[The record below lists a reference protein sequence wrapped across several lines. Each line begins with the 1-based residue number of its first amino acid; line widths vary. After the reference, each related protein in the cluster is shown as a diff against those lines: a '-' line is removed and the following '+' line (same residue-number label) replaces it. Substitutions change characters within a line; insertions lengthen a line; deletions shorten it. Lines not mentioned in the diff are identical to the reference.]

1 MSKYKALNIL
11 LIVIALTIPFSIHDR
26 SDDVEAVELTDSTVG
41 YYQSTTCKISL
52 LEFYT
57 NNFRTFL

>member
-41 YYQSTTCKISL
+41 YYPVS
-52 LEFYT
+52 YT
-57 NNFRTFL
+57 HLTLPTMS